1 MLVYTTKLFKIQKE
15 KFEAIPQV
23 AFRGLLKLDNTRTR
37 EVLLPSPKRC
47 LISIEKI
54 VPDTIRKRTDENRRW
69 LTAAIKSL
77 SKSTASVEDF
87 VEQSNALNKVQE
99 QFQDVR
105 DRVDLYGQ
113 YYNIFHEFTITFKKE
128 DKDSHNEAVTDISKL
143 VNIIAQVESSQNS
156 NLDTFRK
163 SLDEQIPKLN

>member
-1 MLVYTTKLFKIQKE
+1 M
-15 KFEAIPQV
+15 
-23 AFRGLLKLDNTRTR
+23 
-37 EVLLPSPKRC
+37 
-47 LISIEKI
+47 
-54 VPDTIRKRTDENRRW
+54 
-69 LTAAIKSL
+69 
-77 SKSTASVEDF
+77 
-87 VEQSNALNKVQE
+87 
-99 QFQDVR
+99 
-105 DRVDLYGQ
+105 DLYGQ